1 MRKRVTGA
9 DPHERMHVPS
19 LRGLYARASCMWR
32 SILRRRLAVKALS
45 SGIEG

>member
-9 DPHERMHVPS
+9 GPMSMHVPS